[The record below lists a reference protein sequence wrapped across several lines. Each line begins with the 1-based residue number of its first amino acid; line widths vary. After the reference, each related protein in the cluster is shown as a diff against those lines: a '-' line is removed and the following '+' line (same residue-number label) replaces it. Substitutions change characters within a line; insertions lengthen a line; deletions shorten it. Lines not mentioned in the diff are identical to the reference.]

1 MIGVQ
6 VNEADRAVVGEFFE
20 LFKTPWEFC
29 RPGRH
34 YEVLLCSDDDPP
46 AADARLVLSYG
57 TGDGPD
63 DLSNRAPLIA
73 THSPVILSC
82 VLGRI
87 PIYAG
92 CRTFDPVEGS
102 WLTDEQTRRPVAR
115 ESGSDGRRIVHVGY
129 HLFGE
134 VRHLLTHG
142 QPAQCAALPAL
153 ELHIALLREIILSCS
168 IPLVEI
174 PPLPDGHS
182 LIACLTHDVDHV
194 GIRNHRWD
202 HTLLGFLYRATLGSI
217 FKLCRGR
224 MTVRQ
229 VAANWAAVC
238 SLPWV
243 HLGLARDPWYQFD
256 HYVQIEEGRPST
268 FFVIPKKGEPGQD
281 ATGRTRPRR
290 AAQYDAADLVD
301 HLMRLREAEC
311 EIGLHGI
318 DAWRDTAKGR
328 EESALIGGLIGASEL
343 GVRMHWL
350 YFDEQSPSR
359 LEEAGFT
366 YDSTVGYNQTIGYRA
381 GTTQVYQP
389 PGTRHLLELP
399 LHVMDTALFYPSYL
413 DLSPS
418 QAETAAAS
426 LIRDVARFGG
436 VFTVN
441 WHDRSL
447 APERLWGG
455 TYLALMADLTRRR
468 AWFATASQTVAWFRK
483 RRAASISEVSW
494 NDDGT
499 VRIRASAGH
508 SDALPGLRLR
518 LHRGRDGGAG
528 RILSAIPSGGYRDI
542 PLRADLDLCLP
553 A

>member
-6 VNEADRAVVGEFFE
+6 VSEADRAVVGEFFE

-29 RPGRH
+29 RPGGR
-34 YEVLLCSDDDPP
+34 YQVLLCCDEAPP
-46 AADARLVLSYG
+46 SGDARLVLSYG
-57 TGDGPD
+57 MGDGSDGLPVGA
-63 DLSNRAPLIA
+63 LA
-73 THSPVILSC
+73 TATDSPVILSC

-87 PIYAG
+87 PIYTG
-92 CRTFDPVEGS
+92 CRTFGPAEEG
-102 WLTDEQTRRPVAR
+102 WLTDEQTRRSVAC
-115 ESGSDGRRIVHVGY
+115 ESGSDGQRIIHVGY
-129 HLFGE
+129 HLFAE
-134 VRHLLTHG
+134 IRHLLTHG
-142 QPAQCAALPAL
+142 QPAECAALPAL

-202 HTLLGFLYRATLGSI
+202 HTLLGFLYRATLGSL

-256 HYVQIEEGRPST
+256 HYVQIEDGRPST

-281 ATGRTRPRR
+281 ANGRTHPRR
-290 AAQYDAADLVD
+290 AAQYDAADLVG
-301 HLMRLREAEC
+301 HLRGLREAGC

-318 DAWRDTAKGR
+318 DAWRDAASGR
-328 EESALIGGLIGASEL
+328 EEFALIAGLTGASEL

-350 YFDEQSPSR
+350 YFDRQSPSR
-359 LEEAGFT
+359 LEEAGFS
-366 YDSTVGYNQTIGYRA
+366 YDSTVGYNQTVGYRA
-381 GTTQVYQP
+381 GTTQVYRP
-389 PGTRHLLELP
+389 PGARLLLELP

-413 DLSPS
+413 DLSPR
-418 QAETAAAS
+418 QAKAAVTP
-426 LIRDVARFGG
+426 LIDDVARFGG

-455 TYLALMADLTRRR
+455 TYLALMADLTARG
-468 AWFATASQTVAWFRK
+468 AWFATATQTVAWFRK
-483 RRAASISEVSW
+483 RRAASIDEASW
-494 NDDGT
+494 DEDGT
-499 VRIRASAGH
+499 IRIRASAGGNGT
-508 SDALPGLRLR
+508 LPGLRLR
-518 LHRGRDGGAG
+518 LHRSREGGPGR
-528 RILSAIPSGGYRDI
+528 LTSAAPSGGHRDI
-542 PLRADLDLCLP
+542 PFQGDLAVCLP